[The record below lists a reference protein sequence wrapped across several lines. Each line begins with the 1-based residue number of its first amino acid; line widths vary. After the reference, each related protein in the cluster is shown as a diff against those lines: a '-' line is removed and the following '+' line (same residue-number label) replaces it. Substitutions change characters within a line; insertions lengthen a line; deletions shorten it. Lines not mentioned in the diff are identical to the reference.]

1 MLGFFV
7 SRDAKYKNAVKIHR
21 TFFFFIYPSI
31 PSNSA
36 VLK

>member
-1 MLGFFV
+1 MSFRLNY
-7 SRDAKYKNAVKIHR
+7 SSLNKSAVKIHR
-21 TFFFFIYPSI
+21 TLFFFVYPSI